1 MKFPRDF
8 EHYMVTWICFHV
20 KVLYY
25 PLIAVRKKDIAPQ
38 LFWVQ
43 LRDTQ
48 KHENFLNVVFNKFQ
62 VHLADYLFL
71 KQFVVFRQI
80 KFYH

>member
-1 MKFPRDF
+1 MQSTFIQRSLSQNEISILYSIASSVKFPRDF

-48 KHENFLNVVFNKFQ
+48 KT
-62 VHLADYLFL
+62 
-71 KQFVVFRQI
+71 
-80 KFYH
+80 